1 VDPYNYDPQLS
12 SQTGDYPL
20 TVPPEDDTPRTHLA
34 DYLDALRAGQSPD
47 PTNLVLPAQM
57 LRTFDELYRG
67 TEREA
72 LETGCALLYDP
83 TTRSFTYGATTKGLK
98 NSCNPLVMPLIG
110 DPNCFGYVHAHPS
123 KAMGYDGAYC
133 PPSVEDLLCF
143 EYLADRPYFFIV
155 VASGPMV
162 YVMIYINGVSRLGR
176 RHEARRRQAARRP
189 ADRHHWGSWSD
200 TSASRRSWTRPR
212 TARISRTRRSWAW
225 SSGTWHAAC
234 PGSGGSSPTSARA
247 SASAATVPARWLPR
261 PTPASHVIPA
271 ATIASASRPAGT

>member
-1 VDPYNYDPQLS
+1 VDPSSYDPQLS

-98 NSCNPLVMPLIG
+98 NSCNPLAMPLIG
-110 DPNCFGYVHAHPS
+110 DPSCFGYVHAHPS

-133 PPSVEDLLCF
+133 PHSVEDLLCF
-143 EYLADRPYFFIV
+143 EYFADRPYFFIV

-162 YVMIYINGVSRLGR
+162 YVMIYINGVSRWDDAMKLDVGKRLAAQQGDIMGIVVGHFGQQKVVDKTLDLEDPEELGLVVRDLALGVPGFGRQLADICTRECKLFSKSYGYLYLVENR
-176 RHEARRRQAARRP
+176 RK
-189 ADRHHWGSWSD
+189 DRG
-200 TSASRRSWTRPR
+200 
-212 TARISRTRRSWAW
+212 
-225 SSGTWHAAC
+225 C
-234 PGSGGSSPTSARA
+234 
-247 SASAATVPARWLPR
+247 
-261 PTPASHVIPA
+261 VIV
-271 ATIASASRPAGT
+271 